1 MTATATK
8 NQRKKLRRAK
18 AKPLKK
24 ATERDQRIKQA
35 RAKTALAVTCSLVLG
50 MLNETERC
58 LRFEQVKHQRQ
69 ARRVRKW
76 ADECLNDGDL
86 ELGAESLRQARAAVY
101 SVHDALNA
109 YIQGRGPKGIG
120 HYAVAWIA
128 LGYMVDEA
136 RARFVESEDT
146 TRRWNFLASVTNTF
160 AEMFLEEAEKDRD
173 YEEIAGEASLN
184 VGSRIFELP
193 AGSWI
198 RL

>member
-1 MTATATK
+1 MTATAKRTK
-8 NQRKKLRRAK
+8 KRKPRVK
-18 AKPLKK
+18 ARPLKK
-24 ATERDQRIKQA
+24 ATLRDQRVKRA

-58 LRFEQVKHQRQ
+58 LKFEQAKHSRQ
-69 ARRVRKW
+69 AEQVRRW
-76 ADECLNDGDL
+76 ANECLDDDEL
-86 ELGAESLRQARAAVY
+86 ELGVESLRQARAAVY
-101 SVHDALNA
+101 AVHDALNA
-109 YIQGRGPKGIG
+109 YIAGRGPKGIG

-136 RARFVESEDT
+136 RMRFVESEDIK
-146 TRRWNFLASVTNTF
+146 RRWNFLASTTNTF
-160 AEMFLEEAEKDRD
+160 AEMFLEEAESHQDF
-173 YEEIAGEASLN
+173 EAIAGEASLN